1 MGRKQKGTE
10 GDGSGARSGGLCR
23 FIMWRTIEDVKII
36 QVIAAPVLYCWRET
50 AERAKELPYPKAMHV
65 MMTAGAST
73 VTYFL
78 LYALVKGVVS
88 CF

>member
-1 MGRKQKGTE
+1 MNRVVE
-10 GDGSGARSGGLCR
+10 
-23 FIMWRTIEDVKII
+23 
-36 QVIAAPVLYCWRET
+36 VIGAPVLYCWRET
-50 AERAKELPYPKAMHV
+50 AERAKKLPVPKMMHV

>member
-1 MGRKQKGTE
+1 MMEVAQE
-10 GDGSGARSGGLCR
+10 QGACAALLCGGQLK
-23 FIMWRTIEDVKII
+23 MLKII

-50 AERAKELPYPKAMHV
+50 SERAKELPCPKTMHV
-65 MMTAGAST
+65 MITAGAST

>member
-1 MGRKQKGTE
+1 M
-10 GDGSGARSGGLCR
+10 L
-23 FIMWRTIEDVKII
+23 KII

-50 AERAKELPYPKAMHV
+50 AERAKELPYPKTMHV
-65 MMTAGAST
+65 LMTAGASL